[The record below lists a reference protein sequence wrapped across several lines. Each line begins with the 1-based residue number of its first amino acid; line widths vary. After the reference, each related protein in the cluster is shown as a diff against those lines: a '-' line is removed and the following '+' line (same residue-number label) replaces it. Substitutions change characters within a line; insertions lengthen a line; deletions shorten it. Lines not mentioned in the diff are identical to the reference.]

1 MTRLKIAYAG
11 CAGVML
17 TVAAIRLLGGQAP
30 LDFAAL
36 RAGDPLEQAILIHF
50 RGPRLTLALITGAAL
65 GMAGTASQVMLRN
78 PLASPDIIGL
88 GAGAS
93 AGAAAAILIFG
104 DLTSVPLGALAGA
117 AGAAALVMALAWRDG
132 ISPLSLVLIGVSLN
146 LMLMTGTDILLSLS
160 PDVLAGEAVR
170 LLTGSFASAD
180 WRMVG
185 IMGGAAVICGGG
197 LAVLAF
203 SIDRLE
209 LGDDLAVTLG
219 IKPNHVRFYT
229 IACAAMI
236 IAAAV
241 TVAGPVPFVAFLAG
255 PIARMLAG
263 RPGSLLGLSALIGA
277 VLAGTADALSAIP
290 VSGTRLPAGVY
301 TALIGAPAMLILLLR
316 LEGDRK

>member
-1 MTRLKIAYAG
+1 MTRLHIA
-11 CAGVML
+11 CLTCVGVIL
-17 TVAAIRLLGGQAP
+17 TGAAVRLFGGQVP

-36 RAGDPLEQAILIHF
+36 LAGDDLEQAILIHF

-65 GMAGTASQVMLRN
+65 GMTGTALQVVLRN
-78 PLASPDIIGL
+78 PLASPDSIGL

-93 AGAAAAILIFG
+93 AGAAAAILSFG

-117 AGAAALVMALAWRDG
+117 AGTAALVMALAWRDG

-160 PDVLAGEAVR
+160 PDVLAAEAVR

-180 WRMVG
+180 WRMVA
-185 IMGGAAVICGGG
+185 IITGAALICGGA
-197 LAVLAF
+197 LAILAGAV
-203 SIDRLE
+203 DRLE

-219 IKPNHVRFYT
+219 LKPNHVRFYT
-229 IACAAMI
+229 VVCAAMI
-236 IAAAV
+236 MAATV

-255 PIARMLAG
+255 PIARLAAG
-263 RPGSLLGLSALIGA
+263 RPGSLLGLSALTGA
-277 VLAGTADALSAIP
+277 ILAATADALSAVP

-316 LEGDRK
+316 PQGGRK

>member
-1 MTRLKIAYAG
+1 MNRLKIAYVS
-11 CAGVML
+11 CVIVML
-17 TVAAIRLLGGQAP
+17 IIAAIRLLGGQVP
-30 LDFAAL
+30 LDFAAVL
-36 RAGDPLEQAILIHF
+36 ANDPLEQAILIHF
-50 RGPRLTLALITGAAL
+50 RGPRLLLALITGAAL
-65 GMAGTASQVMLRN
+65 GMAGTALQVMLRN

-104 DLTSVPLGALAGA
+104 DLSSVPLGALAGA
-117 AGAAALVMALAWRDG
+117 IGAAALIMALAWRDG

-160 PDVLAGEAVR
+160 PDVLASETVR

-185 IMGGAAVICGGG
+185 IMGGTALICGAV
-197 LAVLAF
+197 LAILAF

-219 IKPNHVRFYT
+219 LKPDHIRFYT
-229 IACAAMI
+229 IICAAII
-236 IAAAV
+236 IASTV

-255 PIARMLAG
+255 PIARMMAA

-277 VLAGTADALSAIP
+277 ILAGTADALSAAP
-290 VSGTRLPAGVY
+290 VFGTRLPAGVY